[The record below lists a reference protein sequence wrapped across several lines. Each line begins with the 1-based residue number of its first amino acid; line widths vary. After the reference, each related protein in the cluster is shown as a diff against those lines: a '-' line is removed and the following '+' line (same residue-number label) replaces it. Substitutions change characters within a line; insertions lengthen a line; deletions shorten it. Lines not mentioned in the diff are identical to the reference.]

1 MTENGSK
8 DDMTRQIST
17 RVLHSITEIEEIRNV
32 WKAWQQHPN
41 SDIDFFLAVAQ
52 SRPNILR
59 PHVVLAFRD
68 GVPEAML
75 VARLEATSI
84 PVNIGYK
91 TWYKFPVR
99 SITAIYSGFLGNSSE
114 AAALALYRAL
124 DESVTEAGAD
134 VIEFSSLRSDSL
146 LYQIARRRGG
156 LLGHDFFPKF
166 NDHWKLSLPN
176 NYETFFKGLSSN
188 TRHNLRRYSKRFL
201 DKFGREMSIRKFRLQ
216 TELDEFVAGAEEVAR
231 KTYHRGLGVGFADK
245 AETRRLLGL
254 GCERQWFR
262 GWVLYLQGVPCAFWD
277 GLLYG
282 RTFFT
287 STTGYDPAYH
297 EYRLGNFLLQKVVE
311 DLIQNET
318 AEAVDFG
325 FGDAQYKQD
334 LCDIHWQEASIV
346 KFAPTFKGVSAN
358 LFRTPALLIEQAG
371 RKILMRAR
379 LLQRFKSLWRKHLAA
394 NGSRSQPRS

>member
-1 MTENGSK
+1 MSQN
-8 DDMTRQIST
+8 ISL
-17 RVLHSITEIEEIRNV
+17 RLLRSVPEIEQIRDI
-32 WKAWQQHPN
+32 WAAWQCHPN
-41 SDIDFFLAVAQ
+41 SDVDFFLAVIQ
-52 SRPNILR
+52 SRPNVLR
-59 PHVVLAFRD
+59 PHVVLACRD

-75 VARLEATSI
+75 VARLEANTVPI
-84 PVNIGYK
+84 NFGYK
-91 TWYKFPVR
+91 TLFKLPVR
-99 SITAIYSGFLGNSSE
+99 NMTVIYSGLLGKESE
-114 AAALALYRAL
+114 EVALALCQAIE
-124 DESVTEAGAD
+124 ESAAEAGAD
-134 VIEFSSLRSDSL
+134 LVDFSPLKTDSL
-146 LYQIARRRGG
+146 LAQIARRKES
-156 LLGHDFFPKF
+156 LLGHDFFPRF
-166 NDHWKLSLPN
+166 NEHWGMRLPDS
-176 NYETFFKGLSSN
+176 YEVFFKGLSSN

-201 DKFGREMSIRKFRLQ
+201 DAFGKEMTIRKFRLQ
-216 TELDEFVAGAEEVAR
+216 NELDEFIAGAETVAK

-318 AEAVDFG
+318 AETVDFG

-334 LCDIHWQEASIV
+334 LCDVRWQETALYW
-346 KFAPTFKGVSAN
+346 FMPTFKGLSAN
-358 LFRTPALLIEQAG
+358 LMRTPVMMLDQGG
-371 RKILMRAR
+371 RKLLARTR
-379 LLQRFKSLWRKHLAA
+379 LLQRFKSLWRKRLAA
-394 NGSRSQPRS
+394 NGSPRHPRG

>member
-1 MTENGSK
+1 MADALKDNMTG
-8 DDMTRQIST
+8 QIST
-17 RVLHSITEIEEIRNV
+17 RVLQGLAEIEEIRDV
-32 WKAWQQHPN
+32 WKAWQEHPN
-41 SDIDFFLAVAQ
+41 SDIDFFLAVIQ

-68 GVPEAML
+68 SAPQAML
-75 VARLEATSI
+75 VARLEDAAM
-84 PVNIGYK
+84 PVNVGYK
-91 TWYKFPVR
+91 TLCTFPVR
-99 SITAIYSGFLGNSSE
+99 RITVIYSGCLGNPSE
-114 AAALALYRAL
+114 AVASALYRTL
-124 DESVTEAGAD
+124 VESVRNAGAD
-134 VIEFSSLRSDSL
+134 VVEFSPLKSDSL
-146 LYQIARRRGG
+146 LFHVARRPGG
-156 LLGHDFFPKF
+156 LLGRDFFPKF

-201 DKFGREMSIRKFRLQ
+201 DKFGQEMTIRKFRLQ
-216 TELDEFVAGAEEVAR
+216 TEIDEFVAGAEAVAK

-262 GWVLYLQGVPCAFWD
+262 GWILYLQGVPCAFWD

-282 RTFFT
+282 GTFFT

-297 EYRLGNFLLQKVVE
+297 EYRLGNFLLQKILE
-311 DLIQNET
+311 DLIVSESAT
-318 AEAVDFG
+318 AVDFG

-346 KFAPTFKGVSAN
+346 RFAPTFKGVGAN
-358 LFRTPALLIEQAG
+358 LVRTPALLIDQAG
-371 RKILMRAR
+371 RKILARTR
-379 LLQRFKSLWRKHLAA
+379 LLQRFKSLWRRRLAA
-394 NGSRSQPRS
+394 NGSRDQHRS